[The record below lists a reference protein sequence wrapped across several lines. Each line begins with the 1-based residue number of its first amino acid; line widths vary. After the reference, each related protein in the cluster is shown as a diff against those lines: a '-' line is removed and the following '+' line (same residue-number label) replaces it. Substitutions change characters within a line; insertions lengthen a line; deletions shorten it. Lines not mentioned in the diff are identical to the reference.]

1 MASETYLAH
10 RSLPISIMSIIQCSV
25 LQTYF
30 RGECVTG
37 IDIILSMEFTLNPST
52 GDADAGTA
60 AGFGFPDY
68 SEAGASE
75 LLGLMGEADLL
86 RRRAEGYLIGLV
98 ARYGELEGPGA
109 AATVCHQLGISA
121 YRARRL
127 AKTAE
132 SLTALPEFLG
142 AVQDG
147 HISADQ
153 AGLVAESHKRAPM
166 SETDQQDLLTLGGW
180 QGHDEFKKTVA
191 AREDQRRAEDGMG
204 RAERQ
209 KARRSFKVFDGSG
222 GMVVLHAEL
231 DQVAGE
237 RVKTAVG
244 AMSAKM
250 LADDI
255 AYDPIRT
262 FEQRNADALVAL
274 ITQQP
279 EAGTPTE
286 AAEGAPDCGIRPQRT
301 VLVVSADYD
310 AIEGQLKNAGLIDGT
325 PIDRDELRRLAC
337 EAQIVPMI
345 FGSDGQPLY
354 LGRAQRAVTKA
365 QKLALYRRDRSCV
378 GCGVRP
384 QACDAH
390 HIQPWDHNGPTDL
403 DNLVLLCPRCHTKV
417 HKHGH
422 TVEHDVETG
431 RHRLQPPARS
441 SPIAHSPPQRPP
453 PRQQKA
459 AA

>member
-1 MASETYLAH
+1 
-10 RSLPISIMSIIQCSV
+10 
-25 LQTYF
+25 
-30 RGECVTG
+30 
-37 IDIILSMEFTLNPST
+37 MEFTLNPIT
-52 GDADAGTA
+52 GGSGASASEGC
-60 AGFGFPDY
+60 GFPDY
-68 SEAGASE
+68 SEADASE

-86 RRRAEGYLIGLV
+86 RRRAEGYLVGLV

-109 AATVCHQLGISA
+109 AATVCHQFGISA
-121 YRARRL
+121 YQARRL

-132 SLTALPEFLG
+132 SLTVMPQILG

-166 SETDQQDLLTLGGW
+166 SAQDQQELLELGGW
-180 QGHDEFKKTVA
+180 QGHDEFKKSVA
-191 AREDQRRAEDGMG
+191 AREDQRRADDGMG

-209 KARRSFKVFDGSG
+209 KARRSFKVFDSSG

-231 DQVAGE
+231 DQVSGE
-237 RVKTAVG
+237 RVKIAVD
-244 AMSAKM
+244 AMSTKM
-250 LADDI
+250 LGDDI

-279 EAGTPTE
+279 AETANAVAEGTSGCGTPNE
-286 AAEGAPDCGIRPQRT
+286 MAAGGPDCGIKPQKT

-310 AIEGQLKNAGLIDGT
+310 AIKGQLKNAGLIDGT
-325 PIDRDELRRLAC
+325 PIELDELRRLAC

-345 FGSDGQPLY
+345 FAADGQPLY
-354 LGRAQRAVTKA
+354 MGRAQRAVTKA
-365 QKLALYRRDRSCV
+365 QKLALYRRDRGCV
-378 GCGVRP
+378 GCGIRP

-390 HIQPWDHNGPTDL
+390 HIQPWDNNGPTDI

-422 TVEHDVETG
+422 SVERDAETG
-431 RHRLQPPARS
+431 RYRLLPP
-441 SPIAHSPPQRPP
+441 PPSRPGSTTRPP
-453 PRQQKA
+453 PPQPQPRHQQIA
-459 AA
+459 A

>member
-1 MASETYLAH
+1 
-10 RSLPISIMSIIQCSV
+10 
-25 LQTYF
+25 
-30 RGECVTG
+30 
-37 IDIILSMEFTLNPST
+37 MEFTLNPSS
-52 GDADAGTA
+52 GGAGA
-60 AGFGFPDY
+60 GVAGGFGFPDY

-86 RRRAEGYLIGLV
+86 RRRAEGYLVGLI

-109 AATVCHQLGISA
+109 AATVCHQFGISA
-121 YRARRL
+121 YQARRL

-132 SLTALPEFLG
+132 SLKAMPQILG

-153 AGLVAESHKRAPM
+153 GAVVAESHKRAPM
-166 SETDQQDLLTLGGW
+166 SAQDQQELLDLGGW
-180 QGHDEFKKTVA
+180 QGHDEFKKSVV
-191 AREDQRRAEDGMG
+191 AREDQRRADDGMG

-209 KARRSFKVFDGSG
+209 RARRSFKVFDGSR

-237 RVKTAVG
+237 RVKSAVS
-244 AMSAKM
+244 ALSAKM

-279 EAGTPTE
+279 DTSTPTE
-286 AAEGAPDCGIRPQRT
+286 AAEGAPDCGIKPQKT

-310 AIEGQLKNAGLIDGT
+310 AIESRLKNAGLIDGT
-325 PIDRDELRRLAC
+325 PIELDELRRLAC
-337 EAQIVPMI
+337 EAQIVPLI

-354 LGRAQRAVTKA
+354 MGRAQRAVTKA

-378 GCGVRP
+378 GCGIRP

-390 HIQPWDHNGPTDL
+390 HIQPWDHNGPTDMN
-403 DNLVLLCPRCHTKV
+403 NLVLLCPRCHIKV

-422 TVEHDVETG
+422 TVEHNAQTG
-431 RHRLQPPARS
+431 RHRLL
-441 SPIAHSPPQRPP
+441 PP
-453 PRQQKA
+453 PRPSPRAHPPPQPLPRQQRA